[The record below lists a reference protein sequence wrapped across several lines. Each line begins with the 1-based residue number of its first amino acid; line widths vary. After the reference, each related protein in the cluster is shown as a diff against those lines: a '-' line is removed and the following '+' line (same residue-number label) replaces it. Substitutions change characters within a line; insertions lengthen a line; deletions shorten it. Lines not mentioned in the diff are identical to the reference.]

1 MPEVNETDFA
11 IVVFREDDGWDADV
25 LPVAVTDDLKGFI
38 RVLRQQPSIAG
49 TIGLAGIDDYFFV
62 AVRVVGSQISVL
74 LSDIGAALDYPLA
87 EQVLDYLEIPVPDED
102 DLDQVLPVGDLSI
115 FADLGLDEMDLAA
128 ICSRLDFD
136 SDDDP
141 WDHVEDAV
149 ESIAVRLGFGPA
161 MERALDTALGALRSP
176 AAVAGE
182 PVTGYEAT
190 FEPAMRAAL
199 AEAGAA
205 AAAGDVPVGA
215 VVVDGAGT
223 VLARGRNR
231 READGDP
238 TAHAELIAIRAAAR
252 AVGRWRLDGLTL
264 VVTLEPCTM
273 CAGAVTTARLSR
285 LVFGAADPRAGAVGS
300 VWDVVRDQRTSPVPE
315 VIGGP
320 LAAEC
325 RAVLTRFFGERR

>member
-11 IVVFREDDGWDADV
+11 IVVFREDDDRWDADV
-25 LPVAVTDDLKGFI
+25 LPTAVTDDLKGFI

-62 AVRVVGSQISVL
+62 AIRVVGNQISVL

-161 MERALDTALGALRSP
+161 MERALDIALGA
-176 AAVAGE
+176 
-182 PVTGYEAT
+182 
-190 FEPAMRAAL
+190 
-199 AEAGAA
+199 
-205 AAAGDVPVGA
+205 
-215 VVVDGAGT
+215 
-223 VLARGRNR
+223 
-231 READGDP
+231 
-238 TAHAELIAIRAAAR
+238 
-252 AVGRWRLDGLTL
+252 
-264 VVTLEPCTM
+264 
-273 CAGAVTTARLSR
+273 
-285 LVFGAADPRAGAVGS
+285 
-300 VWDVVRDQRTSPVPE
+300 
-315 VIGGP
+315 
-320 LAAEC
+320 
-325 RAVLTRFFGERR
+325 